1 MTAESIFNSP
11 FFSPEFRKWLMT
23 ADLEDIY
30 SFVSDHYKERYGIR
44 PRHLYN
50 CTREEYAQYF
60 IVEHEFDI
68 AKKEHEEWEA
78 DERNHPLT
86 VEEPEPYPYEEY
98 DVT

>member
-1 MTAESIFNSP
+1 MTTESIFNSP

-60 IVEHEFDI
+60 IIEHEFDI
-68 AKKEHEEWEA
+68 AQKEHEELEA
-78 DERNHPLT
+78 

-98 DVT
+98 GVT

>member
-1 MTAESIFNSP
+1 MTTEPIFNSP

-44 PRHLYN
+44 PRHLYG

-60 IVEHEFDI
+60 IVEHEFDT
-68 AKKEHEEWEA
+68 ARKEWE
-78 DERNHPLT
+78 DD
-86 VEEPEPYPYEEY
+86 EEPEPYHYEGFGAMG
-98 DVT
+98 

>member
-1 MTAESIFNSP
+1 MTAKSIFDSP

-60 IVEHEFDI
+60 IVEQEFDT
-68 AKKEHEEWEA
+68 ARKEWE
-78 DERNHPLT
+78 DD
-86 VEEPEPYPYEEY
+86 EEPEPHHYEGFGAMG
-98 DVT
+98 

>member
-1 MTAESIFNSP
+1 MTAESIFDSP

-60 IVEHEFDI
+60 IIEHEFAI
-68 AKKEHEEWEA
+68 AQKECEN
-78 DERNHPLT
+78 D
-86 VEEPEPYPYEEY
+86 EEPEPYHYEEF
-98 DVT
+98 DAMG

>member
-1 MTAESIFNSP
+1 
-11 FFSPEFRKWLMT
+11 MT

-60 IVEHEFDI
+60 IIEHEFDI
-68 AKKEHEEWEA
+68 ARKEHEEWEG
-78 DERNHPLT
+78 DK
-86 VEEPEPYPYEEY
+86 EPEPYPYEEY
-98 DVT
+98 GAMG

>member
-1 MTAESIFNSP
+1 MTTESIFNSP

-44 PRHLYN
+44 PRHLYG

-60 IVEHEFDI
+60 IIEHEFAI
-68 AKKEHEEWEA
+68 AQKEHGEW
-78 DERNHPLT
+78 DGDK
-86 VEEPEPYPYEEY
+86 EPESYSYEEF
-98 DVT
+98 DAMG